1 MYSFWQE
8 FKEQIENERDRW
20 SLWLPV
26 LFAIG
31 IGVYFALSFE
41 PSMWFSLVFI
51 ELLIVLA
58 IIWRFNP
65 FKLLIILI
73 LSLLLLGFA
82 DAQMKTIYLAKQE
95 TLTSASKLY
104 ITGRIKNVDY
114 NSRGKKRVV
123 LDDVADF
130 DGKFKFDDVK
140 VALMS
145 KDEPFVEGQCIELI
159 ANLMP
164 LPKTSIVGGFQ
175 FDRKSFFEG
184 ISINGYALSFA
195 SQVDCL
201 DNPNIADKFDNIIA
215 LIRNKIITN
224 INRVLSPDEAS
235 ITAAIV
241 AGERGKISKTLI
253 NNYRDSGLAHFLSIS
268 GLHMSMIAGLMFFL
282 VRLIVTF
289 ITPISTR
296 YDSKKISAVFAIL
309 ISIFY
314 LLISG
319 AQVPTQRAFI
329 MTFIVLLG
337 VMFSRR
343 AISMKTISWAAFIVL
358 IIAPQAL
365 IGASFQM
372 SFAAVIALIAFYEK
386 YAGRLHLFLQGDNA
400 KENPLWLKI
409 IKIAWVYVM
418 GILVSDLV
426 ASLATLP
433 FAIYHFNRIAIYTT
447 LANLLAGPIIGL
459 IIMPFVLISLLL
471 MPLGLDAFTLK
482 IVGFGVAKVNEITAF
497 VSSIPNAAL
506 PVLAMPLWG
515 LLLIVFGGLWLCIW
529 TSSLRR
535 WGWIGIIIGFLSLFT
550 AKIPDV
556 IINDDAS
563 LVALKDNQGEL
574 IILPSR
580 GNYFDKK
587 IWLDKTANHKLLAT
601 ESKKIKKIYKGDLTD
616 KNWINLECY
625 TDYCIYKTIVR
636 INKSGGIKIKN
647 KDLEFTDTLG
657 ASIYLHG
664 DNLEIKTVREFVGN
678 RPWN

>member
-1 MYSFWQE
+1 MYSLFQE
-8 FKEQIENERDRW
+8 FKEQIENQKDRF
-20 SLWLPV
+20 SLWLSV

-31 IGVYFALSFE
+31 IGTYFALPFE

-51 ELLIVLA
+51 ELIIVLA
-58 IIWRFNP
+58 IIWRFKPLN
-65 FKLLIILI
+65 LLVIMVLGLI
-73 LSLLLLGFA
+73 VLGFT
-82 DAQMKTIYLAKQE
+82 DAQLKTIYLAKQE
-95 TLTSASKLY
+95 TIATQTKLY
-104 ITGRIKNVDY
+104 ITGRIKDVDY

-123 LDDVADF
+123 LDNVVDF
-130 DGKFKFDDVK
+130 DNKYKFDDVK
-140 VALMS
+140 IALMS
-145 KDEPFVEGQCIELI
+145 KTEPFVEGQCIELI

-184 ISINGYALSFA
+184 IGINGYALSFA
-195 SQVDCL
+195 SEVECSQA
-201 DNPNIADKFDNIIA
+201 PSFIDKFDNLIA
-215 LIRNKIITN
+215 IIRNKIIAN
-224 INRVLSPDEAS
+224 INQVLPPDEAS

-241 AGERGKISKTLI
+241 AGEKGKISKTLI

-282 VRLIVTF
+282 VRLIITF
-289 ITPISTR
+289 VTPISTR
-296 YDSKKISAVFAIL
+296 YDSKKISAIFAIL

-337 VMFSRR
+337 VIFSRR

-372 SFAAVIALIAFYEK
+372 SFAAVIALIAFYER
-386 YAGRLHLFLQGDNA
+386 YAGSLHRFLQGDNS
-400 KENPLWLKI
+400 KDNPIWLKTV
-409 IKIAWVYVM
+409 KIFWIYVI

-459 IIMPFVLISLLL
+459 IIMPFVLVSLLL

-497 VSSIPNAAL
+497 VSSIPNAGF

-535 WGWIGIIIGFLSLFT
+535 WGWIGVVIGFLSLFT

-574 IILPSR
+574 VILPSR
-580 GNYFDKK
+580 GHYFDKK
-587 IWLDKTANHKLLAT
+587 IWLDKTASRKLSSI
-601 ESKKIKKIYKGDLTD
+601 ESKEIKKIYKGELTN
-616 KNWINLECY
+616 KNWIDLVCND
-625 TDYCIYKTIVR
+625 DYCVYKEIIK
-636 INKSGGIKIKN
+636 INKLGGIKIKN
-647 KDLEFTDTLG
+647 EDFVIKDTLG
-657 ASIYLHG
+657 ASIYLRE
-664 DNLEIKTVREFVGN
+664 DKVEIKTVRKFVGD